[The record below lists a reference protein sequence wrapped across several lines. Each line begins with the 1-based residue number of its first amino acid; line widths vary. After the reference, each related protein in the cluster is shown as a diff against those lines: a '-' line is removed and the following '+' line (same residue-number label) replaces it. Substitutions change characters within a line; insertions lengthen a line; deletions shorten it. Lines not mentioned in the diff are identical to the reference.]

1 MLDLLLGDGKSISA
15 FIYLTLLSLP
25 NIVLAILPVSALV
38 AVIYLV
44 NRLKIDNE
52 LVALQSAGFSNFELS
67 KPVLKLTFLLV
78 VCMSFLS
85 HYIVP
90 AAKGSFSSTRS
101 QQVNG
106 LSAMLLK
113 TGEFFN
119 PEKNVTMYIS
129 NINSKKEMENIFLE
143 DSRDLTQIKTFIA
156 KIAYIAGDTQA
167 PQIVLQDG
175 LVQTFLKK
183 DSSLDILDFN
193 EFLYNFEYILKNET
207 LTRKT
212 QIQELSTLKL
222 LKAAGQTVIDTGVSI
237 EKLRFEVH
245 NRIAKTVFP
254 IGVIILGFSCVIT
267 RIFSRGGT
275 WPDML
280 LAIGS
285 AIGMQ
290 ISANYFEDLSK
301 NNTLEVWGL
310 YITPILGIALGLML
324 MSRWPTKLKSIFRK
338 RVLI

>member
-1 MLDLLLGDGKSISA
+1 MLDLLLGDGKSVSI
-15 FIYLTLLSLP
+15 FVYLTLLSLP
-25 NIVLAILPVSALV
+25 NIILAILPVSGLV

-44 NRLKIDNE
+44 NRLKVDNE
-52 LVALQSAGFSNFELS
+52 LVALQSAGISNFELS

-90 AAKGSFSSTRS
+90 VAKGSFRSTQS
-101 QQVNG
+101 QQANG

-119 PEKNVTMYIS
+119 PEQNVTMYIS
-129 NINSKKEMENIFLE
+129 SINSKKEMENFFLE
-143 DSRDLTQIKTFIA
+143 DSRNSAQIKTFIA
-156 KIAYIAGDTQA
+156 KTAYIAGDAQS

-175 LVQTFLKK
+175 LAQTFIKK
-183 DSSLDILDFN
+183 DASLDILYFN
-193 EFLYNFEYILKNET
+193 DFLYDFEYILKNEVK
-207 LTRKT
+207 TRKI

-222 LKAAGQTVIDTGVSI
+222 LKASEQVSFDTGVSI

-254 IGVIILGFSCVIT
+254 IGVIILVFSCVIT
-267 RIFSRGGT
+267 RVFSRGGT
-275 WPDML
+275 WPDTL

-301 NNTLEVWGL
+301 NNTLETWGL
-310 YITPILGIALGLML
+310 YITPFVGIVIGLML
-324 MSRWPTKLKSIFRK
+324 MSGWPNKLKAVFRK

>member
-1 MLDLLLGDGKSISA
+1 
-15 FIYLTLLSLP
+15 
-25 NIVLAILPVSALV
+25 
-38 AVIYLV
+38 
-44 NRLKIDNE
+44 
-52 LVALQSAGFSNFELS
+52 
-67 KPVLKLTFLLV
+67 
-78 VCMSFLS
+78 
-85 HYIVP
+85 
-90 AAKGSFSSTRS
+90 
-101 QQVNG
+101 
-106 LSAMLLK
+106 MLLK

-129 NINSKKEMENIFLE
+129 NINSNKEMVNFFLE

-183 DSSLDILDFN
+183 DGSLDILYFN
-193 EFLYNFEYILKNET
+193 DFLYNFEYILRNET
-207 LTRKT
+207 LTRQTK
-212 QIQELSTLKL
+212 IQELSTLKL
-222 LKAAGQTVIDTGVSI
+222 LNASGQTVIDTGVSI

-267 RIFSRGGT
+267 RVFSRGGT
-275 WPDML
+275 WPDTL